1 MSAATVKKTF
11 GELFKTPHNGVF
23 AIDVG
28 CQEAISQG
36 DCLFAAFHQAEKTQR
51 PGLVDSWTPDSYRS
65 ALLHELINSTP
76 LSDLTTAFKIELGL
90 GDGAAHRDVVNAAVK
105 R

>member
-1 MSAATVKKTF
+1 
-11 GELFKTPHNGVF
+11 
-23 AIDVG
+23 
-28 CQEAISQG
+28 
-36 DCLFAAFHQAEKTQR
+36 
-51 PGLVDSWTPDSYRS
+51 VDSWTPDSYRS